1 MTEDQ
6 VKNES
11 PKVE

>member
-1 MTEDQ
+1 MD

-11 PKVE
+11 PSGV